1 MSERDLDELRWH
13 WGRAYM
19 IFHTAPDTWLAER
32 RDDHGTLHAKTALEL
47 LELIRAD
54 YLKCPVSR
62 RIFRPGISGGTRSG
76 RGSRFRP
83 EG

>member
-13 WGRAYM
+13 WGSAYM
-19 IFHTAPDTWLAER
+19 IFYTAPDTWLAER
-32 RDDHGTLHAKTALEL
+32 RDDHDTLHAKTALEL

-62 RIFRPGISGGTRSG
+62 RIFRPGTVDGARSG
-76 RGSRFRP
+76 RGIRFPP